1 MLVAVLFCIVGL
13 SYAVTP
19 PAKIVAYLPVTF
31 FNYQPTAIGA
41 NVPLAVGEANTVAM
55 GMIGFPANSYQQYEV
70 PNMSNVEFFFSNGT
84 IINSW
89 LEGNYLNEMSANGV
103 AASFASSNALADSA
117 NVLWWVEYPWP
128 SSFLPAGSSAAP
140 AMNTIYMGFAANAV
154 SSADNLF
161 NGKTVGEAPQLD
173 CANPYNTI
181 TCAYAAFDNGN
192 TVFGD
197 AGQGLYSNW
206 AGNAISTTTSTTDAN
221 WTYQINA
228 GTAFTGE
235 SLYSDNGLYI
245 ISSSTGGSG
254 LSTLKSAWGG
264 ENAISTEWLTEVG
277 AFGGSAP
284 EEDGYICS
292 TFSVSAQC
300 GGTVYRATYS
310 TALDGQGDVNWKI
323 DTPTATY
330 ASAVYPYNSMYHV
343 FQLAYNYSGGLQN
356 NNYRIQAD
364 YNMSNPPLVTEGS
377 TQVTQ
382 GYVYIQNFKTNFNV
396 TWARIRV
403 MPTNGILPGT
413 AFGAVT
419 PVTGCSALISNPSNT
434 YADAGQYETFTAS
447 ESGCTS
453 PYTYNILVV
462 NSITV
467 GTITHNSLDSGDSAT
482 SNTFTFPTA
491 SADTSNSPEKANVI
505 LTSGSG
511 TTASAYSGTFTVSPA
526 MSGLALTSSPSLPS
540 TQETGNTIT
549 LTASFAGGTSG
560 YTYNFIGV
568 NTVTG
573 AVVANYLVSNSYT
586 SNAFA
591 WTIPGATAGN
601 EIEFNVLVT
610 DSASTPESINSVK
623 SAALTIVS
631 GPPSVSSFTPS
642 APASLFASTYTY
654 PSNILFSAAV
664 SGGSPPYTYNFLVV
678 NAVTGA
684 VVANY
689 LTTNTYP
696 SNDFLFNAE
705 SVPDSANSPLEA
717 NVIVTGGGT
726 GASAYTS
733 GFNVYP
739 NMVTFNTFSG
749 NPTIAFGTNTMK
761 DPSNPMLYNGIY
773 YEFLTETPSGGS
785 PYHIEMATSTNLITW
800 TDGGSL
806 TLDGG
811 SDVAPSLVYNAQ
823 TSEWVM
829 YFTHGPVGNAIYD
842 YYTSNIADAASW
854 QSGQTF
860 TAPTTYGYD
869 PSVIHTPSGYEM
881 FYACGSTLGQTALC
895 NATSANAI
903 GPWTAYSGNPVG
915 TNPNGQGVEA
925 PAIFTYNNTY
935 DVVFSIPQTTE
946 QVWMFSSNKLI
957 GGAWTF
963 DPHAVMTSA
972 GQSWVTSTD
981 GVGSPEIYIPNTPGG
996 DGIGATSN
1004 QIDMLYQG
1012 SIATSG
1018 SPQWQV
1024 GLGYFPNL
1032 PTTCSASITNPSNA
1046 VADVGQYETFTAS
1059 ESGCTS
1065 TFTYN
1070 TLISNSI
1077 TTGTIAHNDL
1087 VTGSSAS
1094 SVTYTFP
1101 TVSADTSNSPEQ
1113 ANVIVTDSASHT
1125 VASAYS
1131 STFQVNPAFLSTS
1144 WTASNSQID
1153 EGQYQTLTADITG
1166 GSSSYTYNF
1175 LVYNSYGLV
1184 DNALYS
1190 SVSSTSNSFTFPENS
1205 AWGTGTLTANVAITD
1220 SASTPETVTNTLTYT
1235 ANAALGV
1242 PALTST
1248 PALPV
1253 SWTSGNTIT
1262 FTASWS
1268 GGTADYSANYI
1279 IANTITKTII
1289 ASQLYTGI
1297 AATTNSFAW
1306 LIPSADNGNTVY
1318 ANVIITDSAST
1329 PETAN
1334 SINSNTLTITSYSPP
1349 SITLSSCPDASH
1361 LDAGQIVT
1369 CTATVAGGTS
1379 PYTYNW
1385 LVSNSITGAITANF
1399 LYSGLGTSNTLA
1411 YLTTTADTY
1420 NSPLQFNV
1428 IVTDAKPTTVNSV
1441 YSSPFTVNAALSIS
1455 LTPASATITSGQ
1467 SIAINALAAGG
1478 TLPISYQW
1486 YSNAGC
1492 SSAIGGATANSYLAS
1507 PTSTT
1512 TYCIKATDSANT
1524 AETASAT
1531 SIITVG
1537 NQSLDFPLWEQN
1549 WTSTNTLPPSFPAC
1563 TSSTSGG
1570 ECVGNILVAGNRMLT
1585 GDLFVIGNVN
1595 ITSSGTL
1602 WSNGWSIIVTGTFIN
1617 HGLLDANTIDN
1628 GGIGAAGGSINTS
1641 YGGSGGGGGGDS
1653 ATGGA
1658 GGNTL
1663 ALGGSGGN
1671 TQGGNGASPA
1681 MPVISTAN
1689 ILGWYAN
1696 WTAYL
1701 GGAGGGGGL
1710 VAAGGNGGGGSY
1722 GLYLQA
1728 SNLTGGDI
1736 VANGLAGLN
1745 CNNCAAGGGGG
1756 GGLVILA
1763 YGTSY
1768 TSGTYNTMGGG
1779 AGECIG
1785 CASPGGSGGDGNV
1798 MIYHYSSPPL
1808 ALPLKLDYY
1817 PFKLFTRSNAS
1828 DVNFTLEQQY
1838 DGGTPA
1844 VLQSN
1849 MLNISYVPPETQ
1861 AAGFYNFTLIERS
1874 PGAQNTL
1881 YSNLHVNMTDMNGEL
1896 TTGTSANSMCEYNWQ
1911 YFPNCAVFPFASNA
1925 FTAIPTGWKISSD
1938 VAVNTHSNFTGAQY
1952 AIEQFSNA
1960 NLTFS
1965 PSIMLTYNQ
1974 FAPAIS
1980 FALNSLNNPSVQRT
1994 LTQNAFKWT
2003 LAASAPAQSRETNN
2017 ISIYDERTQKLL
2029 TANLSSISAD
2039 YLFNNYSFSNVS
2051 SAAQTNSIRLYMP
2064 LSNYQNPVIYQGS
2077 LGILGG
2083 AGSAYLPAVNNYCGS
2098 DIQNGNYRNNQI
2110 YLVGQYP
2117 VGQSYSFSVYRGYD
2131 PLPAG
2136 TYVEVYA
2143 GISNSLS
2150 VGVQSYLI
2158 SSSLG
2163 FSVPLVIGNP
2173 YSFLFFN
2180 CTSTIYRTNSSIW
2193 TSPITLYLPQNI
2205 STPSYNVPVLN
2216 ASCIT
2221 LPYEGNEMINCTGS
2235 DTAAYTNAW
2244 EIYVYNVTNIL
2255 QQQLIANTIIHSATF
2270 RYSYFPAYGSTKYH
2284 VVGIADVGNVVDPQ
2298 YTALSYYTTGILSV
2312 APAILA
2318 NGWLAILMIL
2328 GAIAIGSRTYPLAM
2342 LYLVV
2347 FFFMMNIFTILP
2359 LLTAIV
2365 YLMIAVAALVIFLGV
2380 RRMIY

>member
-70 PNMSNVEFFFSNGT
+70 PNMSNVEFFFANGT
-84 IINSW
+84 VINSW

-221 WTYQINA
+221 WTYLINQD
-228 GTAFTGE
+228 TAFTGE

-254 LSTLKSAWGG
+254 LVTINSAWGG

-284 EEDGYICS
+284 EEDGYMCS
-292 TFSVSAQC
+292 TFSFSAQC
-300 GGTVYRATYS
+300 GGTVYRAIYS
-310 TALDGQGDVNWKI
+310 TALDSQGDVNWKI

-447 ESGCTS
+447 ESGSGCTS

-526 MSGLALTSSPSLPS
+526 MSGLALTSSPALPS

-591 WTIPGATAGN
+591 WTIPGAAAGN

-623 SAALTIVS
+623 SAALTVAS

-1077 TTGTIAHNDL
+1077 TTGTITHNDL

-1101 TVSADTSNSPEQ
+1101 TVSADTSNSPEE

-1144 WTASNSQID
+1144 WTASNNLID

-1166 GSSSYTYNF
+1166 GTSSYTYNF

-1242 PALTST
+1242 PALTSN

-1334 SINSNTLTITSYSPP
+1334 SINSNTLTITS
-1349 SITLSSCPDASH
+1349 
-1361 LDAGQIVT
+1361 
-1369 CTATVAGGTS
+1369 
-1379 PYTYNW
+1379 
-1385 LVSNSITGAITANF
+1385 
-1399 LYSGLGTSNTLA
+1399 
-1411 YLTTTADTY
+1411 
-1420 NSPLQFNV
+1420 
-1428 IVTDAKPTTVNSV
+1428 
-1441 YSSPFTVNAALSIS
+1441 
-1455 LTPASATITSGQ
+1455 
-1467 SIAINALAAGG
+1467 
-1478 TLPISYQW
+1478 
-1486 YSNAGC
+1486 
-1492 SSAIGGATANSYLAS
+1492 
-1507 PTSTT
+1507 
-1512 TYCIKATDSANT
+1512 
-1524 AETASAT
+1524 
-1531 SIITVG
+1531 
-1537 NQSLDFPLWEQN
+1537 QSLDFPLWEQN

-1925 FTAIPTGWKISSD
+1925 FTAIPTSWKISSD